1 MAREAVTGDFFL
13 TEEFSNLDERSL
25 RYLQRNLRRRT
36 KFVNG
41 FARSP
46 FVLLPNEVLFGE
58 VDQVDHRLRGD
69 EEMLV
74 QHFNLGEQVE
84 TD

>member
-1 MAREAVTGDFFL
+1 M
-13 TEEFSNLDERSL
+13 DERRLFAVFTAQFATSGKL
-25 RYLQRNLRRRT
+25 AAW
-36 KFVNG
+36 

-46 FVLLPNEVLFGE
+46 LVLLPDEVLFGE

-74 QHFNLGEQVE
+74 QHFNLRVQFV
-84 TD
+84 TH